1 MEPRRHMVR
10 VVWKETLQLLYRTIF
25 YLIPK
30 GIRPDFCVDV
40 LDQQMSLLYNSGI
53 VLQRIDMNDWDRN
66 NLHFILD
73 SDEATLEDFYSWATE
88 DDLAYA
94 LSLVREAKT
103 ELLVQEAE
111 ILDELLTNATA
122 ADVSEANAML
132 KQFQL

>member
-1 MEPRRHMVR
+1 
-10 VVWKETLQLLYRTIF
+10 
-25 YLIPK
+25 
-30 GIRPDFCVDV
+30 
-40 LDQQMSLLYNSGI
+40 
-53 VLQRIDMNDWDRN
+53 MNEWDRN

-103 ELLVQEAE
+103 ELLIQEAD
-111 ILDELLTNATA
+111 ILDEILTNATA
-122 ADVSEANAML
+122 DDVSEASSML

>member
-1 MEPRRHMVR
+1 
-10 VVWKETLQLLYRTIF
+10 
-25 YLIPK
+25 
-30 GIRPDFCVDV
+30 
-40 LDQQMSLLYNSGI
+40 
-53 VLQRIDMNDWDRN
+53 MNEWDRN

-103 ELLVQEAE
+103 ELLIQEAD
-111 ILDELLTNATA
+111 ILDEILINATA
-122 ADVSEANAML
+122 DDVAEATTML

>member
-1 MEPRRHMVR
+1 MN
-10 VVWKETLQLLYRTIF
+10 
-25 YLIPK
+25 
-30 GIRPDFCVDV
+30 
-40 LDQQMSLLYNSGI
+40 LLYNSDI

-73 SDEATLEDFYSWATE
+73 SDEATLDDFYSWATE

-103 ELLVQEAE
+103 ELLIQEVE
-111 ILDELLTNATA
+111 ILDEMLTDATA
-122 ADVSEANAML
+122 DDVADASAVL

>member
-1 MEPRRHMVR
+1 MVR
-10 VVWKETLQLLYRTIF
+10 VVWEETLRPLYCTIF
-25 YLIPK
+25 HLIPQ
-30 GIRPDFCVDV
+30 GIRFDFCVDV
-40 LDQQMSLLYNSGI
+40 LDQQMNLLYNSDI

-103 ELLVQEAE
+103 ELLIQEAE
-111 ILDELLTNATA
+111 ILDEMLTDATA
-122 ADVSEANAML
+122 DDVADASAVL
-132 KQFQL
+132 RKFQL

>member
-1 MEPRRHMVR
+1 MN
-10 VVWKETLQLLYRTIF
+10 
-25 YLIPK
+25 
-30 GIRPDFCVDV
+30 
-40 LDQQMSLLYNSGI
+40 LLYNSDI

-73 SDEATLEDFYSWATE
+73 SDEATLDDFYSWATE

-103 ELLVQEAE
+103 ELLIQEAE
-111 ILDELLTNATA
+111 ILDEMLTDATA
-122 ADVSEANAML
+122 DDVADASAVL

>member
-1 MEPRRHMVR
+1 MN
-10 VVWKETLQLLYRTIF
+10 
-25 YLIPK
+25 
-30 GIRPDFCVDV
+30 
-40 LDQQMSLLYNSGI
+40 LLYNSGI
-53 VLQRIDMNDWDRN
+53 VLQRIEMNDWDRN

-94 LSLVREAKT
+94 LGLVRQAKT

-111 ILDELLTNATA
+111 ILDELLTDATA
-122 ADVSEANAML
+122 DDVLEANTML

>member
-1 MEPRRHMVR
+1 MN
-10 VVWKETLQLLYRTIF
+10 
-25 YLIPK
+25 
-30 GIRPDFCVDV
+30 
-40 LDQQMSLLYNSGI
+40 LLYNSGI
-53 VLQRIDMNDWDRN
+53 VLQRIEMNDWDRN

-103 ELLVQEAE
+103 ELLIQEAD
-111 ILDELLTNATA
+111 ILDEILTNATA
-122 ADVSEANAML
+122 DDVSEATAML